1 MTDIID
7 LIDQVTAPTCG
18 HCTKPLR
25 PDGPSQD
32 FCGEVCAE
40 AWKAG
45 LSPWLSEPPSWYG
58 PLASIV
64 PRPAVVD
71 LRAPAEQ
78 EREQPAF
85 LPTTPLPGF
94 RMELTDGRTWPVPPP
109 LPLFILAGHIGE
121 ARRFAQ
127 DDLRLSPLSWH
138 YVHDTRDRYLLGVS
152 RRWRYL
158 TVGTFW
164 ERHDAHDIYEY
175 VTLSRGLL
183 RAEPGDID
191 ALTRENR
198 PPAVDGSWD
207 VTDQRPP
214 WQPNRFL
221 TGSRFTLPGRQG
233 IWTITQLAT
242 QTFEESTQDRAPQ
255 FDYVM
260 RNEQREK
267 VYVTHEL
274 LTDAVGVRR
283 LPDSAE

>member
-25 PDGPSQD
+25 PDGPSAD

-40 AWKAG
+40 AWNAG
-45 LSPWLSEPPSWYG
+45 LSPWLSEPPPSWEG
-58 PLASIV
+58 PLASMVAV
-64 PRPAVVD
+64 PQPAVVD
-71 LRAPAEQ
+71 LRPFSG
-78 EREQPAF
+78 EQPTF

-127 DDLRLSPLSWH
+127 DDLHLSPLSWH
-138 YVHDTRDRYLLGVS
+138 YVHETRDPYLLGVS

-175 VTLSRGLL
+175 VTLSRRLL
-183 RAEPGDID
+183 RAEPADLD
-191 ALTRENR
+191 ALARVQR
-198 PPAVDGSWD
+198 SPVDGSWD
-207 VTDQRPP
+207 VTEQRPP
-214 WQPNRFL
+214 WQHDLFP
-221 TGSRFTLPGRQG
+221 TGTRFTLPGRQG

-267 VYVTHEL
+267 VYVSHEF

-283 LPDSAE
+283 LPDRAE